1 MEEQAKFKCLR
12 CGHEYFDSY
21 DPKVIK
27 ERTCPK
33 CMINSV
39 RRVKGSYNK

>member
-12 CGHEYFDSY
+12 CEHEYFDSY
-21 DPKVIK
+21 DPKVVK

-33 CMINSV
+33 CMSNSV
-39 RRVKGSYNK
+39 RRVKQA